1 MRWKCTRKT
10 MVTATFN
17 LLGAA
22 ACLLSWEAVAL
33 ISQMRAL
40 RVPKPLVGSKGDRA
54 GVETGLLDH
63 GVQLPN
69 LFLSLFAGK
78 KVHHHPSHTSPP
90 W

>member
-1 MRWKCTRKT
+1 
-10 MVTATFN
+10 
-17 LLGAA
+17 
-22 ACLLSWEAVAL
+22 
-33 ISQMRAL
+33 MRAL

-69 LFLSLFAGK
+69 LFLSLFAEK